1 MLIAAVTIMVRAAE
15 MEGRSA
21 FFWGGLTFML
31 CLACTTLV
39 PVSTVGIGAGL
50 MISYLAMFGMNVVG
64 RK

>member
-1 MLIAAVTIMVRAAE
+1 MLGWIMLVAAVTIMVRAAE
-15 MEGRSA
+15 MEGR
-21 FFWGGLTFML
+21 FML

-64 RK
+64 RKQSFF